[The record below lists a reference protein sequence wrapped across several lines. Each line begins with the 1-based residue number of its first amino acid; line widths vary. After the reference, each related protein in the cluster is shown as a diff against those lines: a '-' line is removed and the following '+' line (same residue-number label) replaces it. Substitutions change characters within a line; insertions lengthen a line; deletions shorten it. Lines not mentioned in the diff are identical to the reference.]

1 MLKRWYNYPLNIQK
15 NKSLDKIWYIDNKNS
30 INNNQPDKCSIDAD
44 WNRLDILIRQW
55 TNSIYE
61 HLSPIYI

>member
-44 WNRLDILIRQW
+44 WNRLDILIRQ
-55 TNSIYE
+55 
-61 HLSPIYI
+61 